1 MDLTFRPEPYTG
13 PKHWGTAPREVLL
26 DLLAEYEGLMRA
38 MGTCC
43 MTAEQ
48 WEHAKAVVQHV
59 RSHLAAS

>member
-1 MDLTFRPEPYTG
+1 MELTFRPEPYTG
-13 PKHWGTAPREVLL
+13 PKHWGMVPRDVLI
-26 DLLAEYEGLMRA
+26 DLLSEYEGLMRA

-48 WEHAKAVVQHV
+48 YEHAKSVVQYV